1 MIRRLSLAM
10 VDRTAIPGDEPYF
23 DLGSFHRSISTSN
36 RDAQIW
42 FDRGLTL
49 CWSFQQDE
57 AKICFEQTLAH
68 DPDCVMGYWG
78 LAVSQGI
85 EYNKSWE
92 IVPPG
97 DLESMLPKIKDAID
111 KAQEKRQYGSAVEN
125 ALIEAAAAR
134 LPSDFKSRDFVSWNT
149 AYADAMK
156 VVYVQYGED
165 LDIAALYAE
174 SMMLLSPWKMWD
186 LKTGRPTALS
196 RADNV
201 KIVLEKALKRDE
213 AYEHPGLLHL
223 YVHLMEMSP
232 SPELAIPAA
241 DRLIGLVPAAGHL
254 NHMPS
259 HLDIL
264 IGDYRRAIYANT
276 RAIIADKMF
285 SATGGFKG
293 FYLIYHLHN
302 INTLVYAAMLS
313 GQYKVAIRYAELA
326 EQTMPKEMVQHL
338 GHIVESLYRVKI
350 HVFVRFGRWQEIIAV
365 ELPEPQSL
373 FPLTTA
379 YTLFAKGVA
388 YSATRDISNAERHRE
403 LYVSALDRVPPGHL
417 IFPNKATDVLAI
429 GTAMLDGE
437 LEYRK
442 GNFEAA
448 FKHLRLSI
456 ERYDGIGFGEPW
468 GWMQPVRHAY
478 AALKIERGELEE
490 ALSTYAADLGYNG
503 SLPRAVQHPNNV
515 WALHGYHECLMKL
528 GRKDEAA
535 IIQPQLRLALA
546 VADVDIS
553 SSCFCRLE
561 TDDRVVVNGE
571 KCC

>member
-1 MIRRLSLAM
+1 M
-10 VDRTAIPGDEPYF
+10 VDRTAIPADEPYF

-78 LAVSQGI
+78 LAFSQGI

-134 LPSDFKSRDFVSWNT
+134 LPRDFKSRDFVSWNT

>member
-1 MIRRLSLAM
+1 M
-10 VDRTAIPGDEPYF
+10 VDRTAIPADEPYF
-23 DLGSFHRSISTSN
+23 DLGSFHRCISTSN

-78 LAVSQGI
+78 LAFSQGI

-111 KAQEKRQYGSAVEN
+111 KAQEKRQYGSVVEN

-350 HVFVRFGRWQEIIAV
+350 HVFVRFGRWQEIIAM

>member
-1 MIRRLSLAM
+1 M
-10 VDRTAIPGDEPYF
+10 VDRTAIPADEPYF

-78 LAVSQGI
+78 LAFSQGI

-264 IGDYRRAIYANT
+264 IGDYRRAIYANI

-429 GTAMLDGE
+429 GTA
-437 LEYRK
+437 
-442 GNFEAA
+442 A

>member
-1 MIRRLSLAM
+1 M
-10 VDRTAIPGDEPYF
+10 VDRTAIPADEPYF
-23 DLGSFHRSISTSN
+23 DLGSFHRCISTSN

-78 LAVSQGI
+78 LAFSQGI

-111 KAQEKRQYGSAVEN
+111 KAQEKRQYGSVVEN

>member
-1 MIRRLSLAM
+1 M

-78 LAVSQGI
+78 LAFSQGI

-561 TDDRVVVNGE
+561 TMIGWW
-571 KCC
+571 

>member
-1 MIRRLSLAM
+1 M
-10 VDRTAIPGDEPYF
+10 VDRTAIPADEPYF

-78 LAVSQGI
+78 LAFSQGI

-111 KAQEKRQYGSAVEN
+111 KAQEKRQYGSVVEN

>member
-1 MIRRLSLAM
+1 M
-10 VDRTAIPGDEPYF
+10 
-23 DLGSFHRSISTSN
+23 GSFHRSISTSN

-78 LAVSQGI
+78 LAFSQGI

-97 DLESMLPKIKDAID
+97 DLESMLPRIKDAID

-350 HVFVRFGRWQEIIAV
+350 HVFVRFGRWQEIIAM

>member
-1 MIRRLSLAM
+1 M
-10 VDRTAIPGDEPYF
+10 VDRTAIPADEPYF

-78 LAVSQGI
+78 LAFSQGI

-313 GQYKVAIRYAELA
+313 GQYMVAIRYAELA

-350 HVFVRFGRWQEIIAV
+350 HVFVRFGRWQEIIAM

>member
-1 MIRRLSLAM
+1 M
-10 VDRTAIPGDEPYF
+10 
-23 DLGSFHRSISTSN
+23 GSFHRSISTSN

-68 DPDCVMGYWG
+68 DPDCVMGHWG
-78 LAVSQGI
+78 LAFSQGI

-97 DLESMLPKIKDAID
+97 DLESMLPRIKDAID

-350 HVFVRFGRWQEIIAV
+350 HVFVRFGRWQEIIAM

>member
-1 MIRRLSLAM
+1 M

-78 LAVSQGI
+78 LAFSQGI

-313 GQYKVAIRYAELA
+313 GQYKVAIRYAQLA

-338 GHIVESLYRVKI
+338 GHVVESLYRVKI

>member
-1 MIRRLSLAM
+1 M
-10 VDRTAIPGDEPYF
+10 VDRTAIPADEPYF

-78 LAVSQGI
+78 LAFSQGI

-264 IGDYRRAIYANT
+264 IGDYRRAIYANI

>member
-1 MIRRLSLAM
+1 
-10 VDRTAIPGDEPYF
+10 
-23 DLGSFHRSISTSN
+23 
-36 RDAQIW
+36 
-42 FDRGLTL
+42 
-49 CWSFQQDE
+49 
-57 AKICFEQTLAH
+57 
-68 DPDCVMGYWG
+68 
-78 LAVSQGI
+78 
-85 EYNKSWE
+85 
-92 IVPPG
+92 
-97 DLESMLPKIKDAID
+97 
-111 KAQEKRQYGSAVEN
+111 
-125 ALIEAAAAR
+125 
-134 LPSDFKSRDFVSWNT
+134 
-149 AYADAMK
+149 MK

>member
-1 MIRRLSLAM
+1 M

>member
-1 MIRRLSLAM
+1 M
-10 VDRTAIPGDEPYF
+10 VDRTAIPADEPYF
-23 DLGSFHRSISTSN
+23 DLGSFHRCISTSN

-78 LAVSQGI
+78 LAFSQGI

-350 HVFVRFGRWQEIIAV
+350 HVFVRFGRWQEIIAM

>member
-1 MIRRLSLAM
+1 M
-10 VDRTAIPGDEPYF
+10 VDRTAIPADEPYF

-78 LAVSQGI
+78 LAFSQGI

-350 HVFVRFGRWQEIIAV
+350 HVFVRFGRWQEIIAM